1 MACRSQTRRRPR
13 NGAGSLPTCARR
25 SRSMRSTR
33 PLRKRMPTEAI
44 AAIMPPFMD
53 QLTKKI
59 ITILRRDGRASY
71 ADIPRELDTTR
82 DNIASRVNPM
92 FQSGELRVIAAL
104 HPRVLG
110 LNVSA
115 HISVKVAG
123 DPHIVVRSL
132 ERLDSLAFISVTA
145 GAYQLV

>member
-1 MACRSQTRRRPR
+1 MLQKNSNLSVRRLAAPDEQGKPR
-13 NGAGSLPTCARR
+13 
-25 SRSMRSTR
+25 
-33 PLRKRMPTEAI
+33 
-44 AAIMPPFMD
+44 FMD

-71 ADIPRELDTTR
+71 SDIARELDTTR
-82 DNIASRVNPM
+82 DNVASRVNPL

-115 HISVKVAG
+115 HMSLKVTG
-123 DPHIVVRSL
+123 DPH
-132 ERLDSLAFISVTA
+132 
-145 GAYQLV
+145 